1 MGNNTNAFLFLFL
14 DGVGLGP
21 NDPNS
26 NPLAL
31 AEMPNISSLI
41 QGKKLTLES
50 LGSQGTP
57 IEYQHATLL
66 GLDATLGVDGH
77 PQSATGQATLLT
89 GINISKE
96 LGYHFGP
103 WPNTEIRNYLT
114 KHSIF
119 HTLKHRGY
127 KSALLNAYPQS
138 YFERIESG
146 RRLPGAVAMSVLDA
160 GIPLKTTSDLID
172 GQALS
177 ADFTGEGW
185 HNKLGTPN
193 IPVLNLH
200 DAGVRM
206 AQLSLKYDFSFFEF
220 WISDYA
226 GHRADMEESCHLM
239 ETFDTMFGG
248 LFEEWDEKCGLIF
261 ITSDHGNIEN
271 NNTRG
276 HTTNLVPGLVIG
288 NLEQRREFTLSLYDL
303 ADVSPAILRFLE
315 RNY

>member
-1 MGNNTNAFLFLFL
+1 MHFLFLFL

-21 NDPNS
+21 NNPNS

-31 AEMPNISSLI
+31 AKMPNLSRII
-41 QGKKLTLES
+41 QGKKLILES
-50 LGSQGTP
+50 LGSNGTP
-57 IEYQHATLL
+57 IKYEKATLL
-66 GLDATLGVDGH
+66 GLDATLGVDGN

-103 WPNTEIRNYLT
+103 WPNTEIRKYLS
-114 KHSIF
+114 KYSIF
-119 HTLKHRGY
+119 QTLKQRGY
-127 KSALLNAYPQS
+127 KSALLNAYPHS

-146 RRLPGAVAMSVLDA
+146 RSLPGAVAMSVLEAD
-160 GIPLKTTSDLID
+160 IPLKTTADLIA
-172 GQALS
+172 GQAIS
-177 ADFTGEGW
+177 PDFTGEGLR
-185 HNKLGTPN
+185 NKLELPD

-200 DAGVRM
+200 DAGIRM
-206 AQLSLKYDFSFFEF
+206 AQLALQYDFSFFEF

-226 GHRADMEESCHLM
+226 GHRADMEESCRLM
-239 ETFDTMFGG
+239 ETFDTMLGG
-248 LFEEWDEKCGLIF
+248 LLEEWDENCGLIF

-288 NLEQRREFTLSLYDL
+288 PNEQRCKFAYSLFDL
-303 ADVSPAILRFLE
+303 TDVSPSILRFFE
-315 RNY
+315 